1 MNRLTKPPDATSDR
15 VIRGG
20 SWSSLVPSWVRA
32 ASRGACG
39 PANRNDNL
47 GFRTHLPGRSPRV

>member
-20 SWSSLVPSWVRA
+20 AWGNGPRYLRS
-32 ASRGACG
+32 ASRGGNG
-39 PANRNDNL
+39 PASRNDNL
-47 GFRTHLPGRSPRV
+47 GFRVARTIATP